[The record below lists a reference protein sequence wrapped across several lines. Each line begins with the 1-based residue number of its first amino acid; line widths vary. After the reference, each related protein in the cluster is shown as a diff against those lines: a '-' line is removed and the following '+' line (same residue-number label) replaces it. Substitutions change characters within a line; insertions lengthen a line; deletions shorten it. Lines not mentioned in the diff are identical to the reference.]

1 MSRRRERAQLVL
13 AAAVLIAV
21 ALVPMVVAY
30 HQLGY
35 DGDVRAGDD
44 GSLDRA
50 TTYLDRAVAN
60 ASDTVAGR
68 YGWQSR
74 DSAAAHANRTL
85 EPDLRRLGTVG
96 LAEDTVYQVSQNDSA
111 AAAWADDACP
121 TGPMREFGPCRA
133 DGGLVFQRRAGE
145 AHLVAV
151 ALDLRVLADREETR
165 LTLVVRGYGR
175 RVGA

>member
-1 MSRRRERAQLVL
+1 VL

-35 DGDVRAGDD
+35 DGDVRAAAD

-50 TTYLDRAVAN
+50 TAYLDRAVAN
-60 ASDTVAGR
+60 ASGTVAGR
-68 YGWQSR
+68 YEWQSR
-74 DSAAAHANRTL
+74 DAAAADANATL
-85 EPDLRRLGTVG
+85 GPDLRRLGTVG
-96 LAEDTVYQVSQNDSA
+96 LAGDAVYRASQNDSA
-111 AAAWADDACP
+111 ATTWASEACP
-121 TGPMREFGPCRA
+121 TGPMREFGPCRTH
-133 DGGLVFQRRAGE
+133 GGLVFQRRAGE

-151 ALDLRVLADREETR
+151 ALDLRVVADDESAR
-165 LTLVVRGYGR
+165 LTVVVRGTGR

>member
-1 MSRRRERAQLVL
+1 VSRKRERAQLVL
-13 AAAVLIAV
+13 AAAVLVAV

-35 DGDVRAGDD
+35 DGDVRAVDD

-50 TTYLDRAVAN
+50 TAYLDRVVAN
-60 ASDTVAGR
+60 ASGTVAGR

-74 DSAAAHANRTL
+74 GAAAADANRTL
-85 EPDLRRLGTVG
+85 DPDLRRLDTVG
-96 LAEDTVYQVSQNDSA
+96 LAEDVVYRVSQNDSA
-111 AAAWADDACP
+111 AAAWASEACP

-151 ALDLRVLADREETR
+151 ALDLRVVADDRSTR
-165 LTLVVRGYGR
+165 LTVVVRGYGR